1 MKLLT
6 LARDLKRR
14 KARERQRLFSAEGVR
29 TVEELTRSPLRIHG
43 VLVAPQLAE
52 APRGAALLADLH
64 RRGVDVVEVT
74 AQEFASAAETD
85 SPQGVLA
92 IAAVPPHSLDSLSLS
107 PSARIVVLDAV
118 QDPGNVGTI
127 VRTAAA
133 LGTTAVLAMPGTV
146 DLWNAKVVRS
156 AMGAGFHLPTLSGTW
171 DALDAFRHRE
181 SFALWGADGA
191 GTPVF
196 ELKPPERL
204 ALVVGNEGA
213 GLSADARKRV
223 DRLAALPIASAV
235 ESLNVAV
242 ATGILLYQL
251 RS

>member
-1 MKLLT
+1 
-6 LARDLKRR
+6 
-14 KARERQRLFSAEGVR
+14 
-29 TVEELTRSPLRIHG
+29 
-43 VLVAPQLAE
+43 
-52 APRGAALLADLH
+52 
-64 RRGVDVVEVT
+64 
-74 AQEFASAAETD
+74 
-85 SPQGVLA
+85 
-92 IAAVPPHSLDSLSLS
+92 
-107 PSARIVVLDAV
+107 
-118 QDPGNVGTI
+118 
-127 VRTAAA
+127 
-133 LGTTAVLAMPGTV
+133 
-146 DLWNAKVVRS
+146 
-156 AMGAGFHLPTLSGTW
+156 MGAGFHLPTLSGTW

-196 ELKPPERL
+196 ELRPPERL

-223 DRLAALPIASAV
+223 DRLAALPIASTV